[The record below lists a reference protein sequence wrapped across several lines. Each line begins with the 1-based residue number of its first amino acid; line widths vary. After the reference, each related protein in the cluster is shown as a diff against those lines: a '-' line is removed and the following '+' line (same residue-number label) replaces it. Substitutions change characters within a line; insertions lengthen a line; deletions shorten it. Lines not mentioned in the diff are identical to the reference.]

1 MPVFFECQRCG
12 VCCRVEGQVRL
23 TDPDITRLALFLG
36 LSEPEFVQRFTELAQ
51 DRRGLVLQDQPDGA
65 CIFLGGCDCR
75 VNPAKPAQC
84 VEFPH
89 TWNNPGW
96 ERLCRAASIP
106 VEPHLEKPEGP

>member
-1 MPVFFECQRCG
+1 M
-12 VCCRVEGQVRL
+12 EGQVRL

-65 CIFLGGCDCR
+65 CIFLEGRDCR

-84 VEFPH
+84 VEFPR
-89 TWNNPGW
+89 TWTNPGW
-96 ERLCRAASIP
+96 ERLCRAASIR
-106 VEPHLEKPEGP
+106 VEPPPEKPEGP